1 MKIARVEDGGKS
13 TYALVKD
20 GMAAT
25 REDMAYETGIPLPDS
40 VKEFMFDGWL
50 QEAAAQAGSMGYGRR
65 VSELKMLHPVPN
77 PPKIVCLAFNYTD
90 HAREQNMSPPEDPAL
105 VIKPRTALSGSG
117 SDILYP
123 EFVSKLDYEIEMA
136 LVMGKTARDIPEDE
150 ALEAVFGY
158 MVFNDVSARDIQAAD
173 KQFTRAKGFDTFA
186 PVGPCIAA
194 ADLDRPVGIESRVNG
209 ERRQHSSTR
218 DLIFPLRRLIE
229 FVTAVMTLL
238 PGDVLSTGTPPGVG
252 PLAPGDRVVVA
263 VEGVGE
269 LANDV
274 VQG

>member
-1 MKIARVEDGGKS
+1 MESIYRLEHGGRVLHAVRRDGGWR
-13 TYALVKD
+13 ALEGDVFGAPVVGARLAGPETAVLAPVAPSKIVAVGLNYRD
-20 GMAAT
+20 HAA
-25 REDMAYETGIPLPDS
+25 EMNKPLPDEPLIFLKPS
-40 VKEFMFDGWL
+40 TAVVGPGASIVLPPGAGRVDY
-50 QEAAAQAGSMGYGRR
+50 EAELGVVIGRTARR
-65 VSELKMLHPVPN
+65 V
-77 PPKIVCLAFNYTD
+77 
-90 HAREQNMSPPEDPAL
+90 PADRAHEYVL
-105 VIKPRTALSGSG
+105 GFTCV
-117 SDILYP
+117 
-123 EFVSKLDYEIEMA
+123 
-136 LVMGKTARDIPEDE
+136 
-150 ALEAVFGY
+150 
-158 MVFNDVSARDIQAAD
+158 NDVTDRGLQRRDVQY
-173 KQFTRAKGFDTFA
+173 TRAKGFDTFA

-194 ADLDRPVGIESRVNG
+194 ADLDRPTGIESRVNG

-218 DLIFPLRRLIE
+218 ELIFPLRRLIE